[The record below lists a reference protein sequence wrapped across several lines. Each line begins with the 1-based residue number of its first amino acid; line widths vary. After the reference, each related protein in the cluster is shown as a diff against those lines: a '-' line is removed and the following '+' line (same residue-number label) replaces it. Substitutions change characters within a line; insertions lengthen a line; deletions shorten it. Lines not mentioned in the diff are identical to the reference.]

1 MQCAK
6 YPNCAKFCAVY
17 WSLFTLI
24 QLFFSLY
31 VESKIKCAV
40 NTLQFTKCAV
50 DINVWFGRSLKQSN
64 VWWTLCTERWSLCT
78 KAVKVCSLNVWSLCS
93 LNVWSK
99 PRRTDSPSTD
109 WAVCGGQAVGG
120 WNLWRGARGLG
131 QEFISPLIGRFDC
144 FVSAGKYHLFLVVW
158 WTKILETCAAY

>member
-64 VWWTLCTERWSLCT
+64 VWWTVCTERWTLCT
-78 KAVKVCSLNVWSLCS
+78 GLCQSLQFKCVVKTSSDWFTVHWLVCVW
-93 LNVWSK
+93 WS
-99 PRRTDSPSTD
+99 S
-109 WAVCGGQAVGG
+109 CGGLKPVEGE
-120 WNLWRGARGLG
+120 WRSRSRIYITSDWTIWS
-131 QEFISPLIGRFDC
+131 FR
-144 FVSAGKYHLFLVVW
+144 FVSAGKYPLFLDVW
-158 WTKILETCAAY
+158 WIKILENRAA